1 MKSQS
6 RAWIV
11 FGLLFVSWGTLAS
24 GPFSYFSGMVRQLA
38 DFLFKRRIF
47 SSGLQAGFIYLF
59 IAVLYVALLL
69 LSRHRS
75 RTYIAGFC
83 ALAGMIH
90 HLILC
95 LRTRQIY
102 EVSLAIAIGLAL
114 ALLFLLIKS
123 QSPALWLS
131 DAFILSLPVYLLYD
145 GLLSPLFSLL
155 EIDRRLLEPLMSV
168 PADSL
173 IFRMQGLWHLPQI
186 TWSLLPVILAL
197 APMVWLTPGRKK
209 G

>member
-1 MKSQS
+1 MKSQT

-11 FGLLFVSWGTLAS
+11 FGLLFVFWGTLAS
-24 GPFSYFSGMVRQLA
+24 GPFSYFAGMVRQLA
-38 DFLFKRRIF
+38 DFLFSHRMF
-47 SSGLQAGFIYLF
+47 SPGLQAGLIYFF
-59 IAVLYVALLL
+59 IAVLLTGLLL

-75 RTYIAGFC
+75 RIYIAGFC

-102 EVSLAIAIGLAL
+102 EVSLPIAIGLAL
-114 ALLFLLIKS
+114 ALLFLLIKP

-131 DAFILSLPVYLLYD
+131 DAFIISLPVYLLYD

-155 EIDRRLLEPLMSV
+155 ELDRQSFEPLMLI

-173 IFRMQGLWHLPQI
+173 VFRMQGFLNLPQW
-186 TWSLLPVILAL
+186 TWAILPVVLAL
-197 APMVWLTPGRKK
+197 APMIWLTPGRKK